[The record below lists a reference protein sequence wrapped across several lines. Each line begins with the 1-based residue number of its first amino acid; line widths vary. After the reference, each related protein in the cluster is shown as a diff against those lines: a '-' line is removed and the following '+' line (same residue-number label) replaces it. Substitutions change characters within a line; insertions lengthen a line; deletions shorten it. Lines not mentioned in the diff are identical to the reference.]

1 LSLQSARG
9 KLRSEINKE
18 YKMDSNIIVWVGII
32 GLVLFVANMFNR
44 LVSLR
49 NRHKNAFSQI
59 DVQLQRRYDLIPNL
73 VETVKGYAK
82 HERET
87 LEAVISARKEAQA
100 VLKALQSQNGKGDSQ
115 QFDVSALNGAEDM
128 LGGMMSKLFALSE
141 SYPDLKADTQ
151 FQQLMEEL
159 SSTENRISYARQAFN
174 DAVMQY
180 NTYREQFPSNVIAN
194 NFSFKE
200 ANLLMFKNKEIQQ
213 PVKVNF

>member
-1 LSLQSARG
+1 
-9 KLRSEINKE
+9 
-18 YKMDSNIIVWVGII
+18 MDSTMITWAVII
-32 GLVLFVANMFNR
+32 GAVLFVVMMFNR

-73 VETVKGYAK
+73 VETAKGYAK

-87 LEAVISARKEAQA
+87 LEAVITARNEASAILKGLQA
-100 VLKALQSQNGKGDSQ
+100 GKGQ
-115 QFDVSALNGAEDM
+115 LDVSALNGAENA

-159 SSTENRISYARQAFN
+159 SSTENRISFSRQAFN
-174 DAVMQY
+174 DAVMAY
-180 NTYREQFPSNVIAN
+180 NTYRESFPNNIIAN
-194 NFSFKE
+194 AFSFQE
-200 ANLLMFKNKEIQQ
+200 ANLLEFKDKAIKK
-213 PVKVNF
+213 PVKVNFG

>member
-1 LSLQSARG
+1 
-9 KLRSEINKE
+9 
-18 YKMDSNIIVWVGII
+18 MSNDIIIWAVIFA
-32 GLVLFVANMFNR
+32 FVAYIITMFNR

-59 DVQLQRRYDLIPNL
+59 DIQLQRRYDLIPNL

-87 LEAVISARKEAQA
+87 LEAVISARNEANA
-100 VLKALQSQNGKGDSQ
+100 ILKGLQNEKGQ
-115 QFDVSALNGAEDM
+115 LDVSALNGAEEA

-174 DAVMQY
+174 DAVMSY
-180 NTYREQFPSNVIAN
+180 NTYREQFPSNIIAN

-200 ANLLMFKNKEIQQ
+200 ANLLKFKNKEIKK
-213 PVKVNF
+213 PVKVNFG

>member
-1 LSLQSARG
+1 
-9 KLRSEINKE
+9 
-18 YKMDSNIIVWVGII
+18 MDRDIIVLAVII
-32 GLVLFVANMFNR
+32 GLVLFVASMFNR
-44 LVSLR
+44 LVGLR

-59 DVQLQRRYDLIPNL
+59 DIQLQRRYDLIPNL

-87 LEAVISARKEAQA
+87 LEAVISARNEAQA
-100 VLKALQSQNGKGDSQ
+100 VLKALQAQKGSNEL
-115 QFDVSALNGAEDM
+115 DVNALNGAEEM

-174 DAVMQY
+174 DAVMTY
-180 NTYREQFPSNVIAN
+180 NTYREQFPSNLIAN

-200 ANLLMFKNKEIQQ
+200 ASLLKFKNKEIQQ

>member
-87 LEAVISARKEAQA
+87 LEAVISARNEAQA

>member
-1 LSLQSARG
+1 MNS
-9 KLRSEINKE
+9 
-18 YKMDSNIIVWVGII
+18 DIIVWVGII

-87 LEAVISARKEAQA
+87 LEAVISARNEAQA
-100 VLKALQSQNGKGDSQ
+100 ILKALQSQNGKGDSQ
-115 QFDVSALNGAEDM
+115 QFDVTALNGAEDM

-180 NTYREQFPSNVIAN
+180 NTYREQFPSNIIAN

-200 ANLLMFKNKEIQQ
+200 ANLLEFKNKEIQR

>member
-1 LSLQSARG
+1 
-9 KLRSEINKE
+9 
-18 YKMDSNIIVWVGII
+18 MDSTMITWAVII
-32 GLVLFVANMFNR
+32 GAVLFVVMMFNR

-73 VETVKGYAK
+73 VETAKGYAK

-87 LEAVISARKEAQA
+87 LEAVITARNEASAILKGLQA
-100 VLKALQSQNGKGDSQ
+100 GKGQ
-115 QFDVSALNGAEDM
+115 MDVSALNGAENV

-159 SSTENRISYARQAFN
+159 SSTENRISFSRQAFN
-174 DAVMQY
+174 DAVMAY
-180 NTYREQFPSNVIAN
+180 NTYRESFPNNIIAN
-194 NFSFKE
+194 AFSFQE
-200 ANLLMFKNKEIQQ
+200 ANLLEFKDKAIKK
-213 PVKVNF
+213 PVKVNFG

>member
-1 LSLQSARG
+1 
-9 KLRSEINKE
+9 
-18 YKMDSNIIVWVGII
+18 MDSNYIVWAIII
-32 GLVLFVANMFNR
+32 GVVLFVASMYNR

-59 DVQLQRRYDLIPNL
+59 DIQLQRRYDLIPNL

-87 LEAVISARKEAQA
+87 LEAVISARNEAQA
-100 VLKALQSQNGKGDSQ
+100 VLKALQAQKGSNEL
-115 QFDVSALNGAEDM
+115 DVSSLNGAEEM

-194 NFSFKE
+194 NFAFKE
-200 ANLLMFKNKEIQQ
+200 ASLLEFKDKEIKK

>member
-87 LEAVISARKEAQA
+87 LEAVISARNEAQA

-180 NTYREQFPSNVIAN
+180 NTYREQFPSNLIAN